1 MLRIEGV
8 EFGYDGRR
16 VLDGL
21 SLEVAGGEL
30 VGIVGPN
37 GAGKT
42 TLFRLVAGLRSPSA
56 GRVLVCGRD
65 VSSLSR
71 ADAARLVSVVPQNP
85 TLPAAFTV
93 GELVL
98 MARNPHLKL
107 LQWEGRRDLEAAARA
122 MEATETIHLAG
133 RPLGA
138 LSGGE
143 RQRALIAMAL
153 AQQAGV
159 MLLDEPTSNL
169 DLAHQSRVMDL
180 LADLVARRGVAALVA
195 MHDLSLAAHYCDRIV
210 MLAGGRSHAEGPP
223 REALTR
229 ENVAAVYGVEVVV
242 MPHPETGAP
251 IAIPASGPRQRSAAG
266 P

>member
-1 MLRIEGV
+1 MLKLRGV
-8 EFGYDGRR
+8 EFGYGEDR
-16 VLDGL
+16 VLNGL
-21 SLEVAGGEL
+21 SLDVAGGEL
-30 VGIVGPN
+30 VGVVGPN

-56 GRVLVCGRD
+56 GRIIVSGAD
-65 VSSLSR
+65 VSTLSR
-71 ADAARLVSVVPQNP
+71 AEAARLVSVVPQNP

-93 GELVL
+93 EELVL

-107 LQWEGRRDLEAAARA
+107 LQWEGRRDLDAAARA
-122 MEATETIHLAG
+122 MEATETLHLAS

-180 LADLVARRGVAALVA
+180 VADRVTRRGVTALVA

-210 MLAGGRSHAEGPP
+210 MLAGGRSYAEGPP
-223 REALTR
+223 RKVLTR
-229 ENVAAVYGVEVVV
+229 ENVAAVYGVDVVV
-242 MPHPETGAP
+242 TAHPETGAP
-251 IAIPASGPRQRSAAG
+251 IALPSAAELRRTTA